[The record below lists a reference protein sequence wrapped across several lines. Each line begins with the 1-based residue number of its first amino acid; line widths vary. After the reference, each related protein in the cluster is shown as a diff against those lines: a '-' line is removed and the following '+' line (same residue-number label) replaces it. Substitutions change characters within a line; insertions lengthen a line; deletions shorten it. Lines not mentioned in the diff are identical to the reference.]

1 MTTKVNIRLSKGCS
15 VTLKVAEN
23 RSNERKSSID
33 DSLVQFINVDTGC
46 ITDNRLQLRKKEK
59 K

>member
-1 MTTKVNIRLSKGCS
+1 M
-15 VTLKVAEN
+15 TLKVAEN
-23 RSNERKSSID
+23 RSNERKSSIG
-33 DSLVQFINVDTGC
+33 DSLVQFINVDTGY